1 MNNLQKWQKYAEMN
15 PEQSRESFMKI
26 REDILNSPL
35 HYSTYGSDEKDDIY
49 TESLY
54 LPKIFTQKD
63 KQNFKEICKTCISIF
78 DKIVS
83 AYRKDPAIRKIFR
96 FDPALEKMI
105 LHEPGYQT
113 PIPMLRVDIF
123 YNEDTG
129 DFKFCEFNTDGTSA
143 MYENDTMAEFF
154 QKENEAFK
162 HFQPE
167 VEYMN
172 LMQPWVE
179 SFMEVWKQ
187 TKASK
192 DKEVPSVVIA
202 DFLEAAYYP
211 ELVAF

>member
-78 DKIVS
+78 DKIVR

-113 PIPMLRVDIF
+113 PIPMMRVDIF

-143 MYENDTMAEFF
+143 MYELSLI
-154 QKENEAFK
+154 
-162 HFQPE
+162 H
-167 VEYMN
+167 
-172 LMQPWVE
+172 
-179 SFMEVWKQ
+179 
-187 TKASK
+187 
-192 DKEVPSVVIA
+192 I
-202 DFLEAAYYP
+202 
-211 ELVAF
+211 